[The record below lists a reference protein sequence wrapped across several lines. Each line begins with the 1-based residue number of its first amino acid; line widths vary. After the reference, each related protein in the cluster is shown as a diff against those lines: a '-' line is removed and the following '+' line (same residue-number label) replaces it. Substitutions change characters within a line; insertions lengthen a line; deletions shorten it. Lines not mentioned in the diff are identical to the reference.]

1 MVIVFN
7 LKKKKKKEIENLF
20 TKLKYKNLYT
30 EFIGYDF
37 KKVANSVFLKI
48 AEELDLSIRIKA
60 SEDNNS
66 KKENIKTRLTD
77 EEQDK

>member
-1 MVIVFN
+1 MTITN
-7 LKKKKKKEIENLF
+7 
-20 TKLKYKNLYT
+20 
-30 EFIGYDF
+30 
-37 KKVANSVFLKI
+37 KI